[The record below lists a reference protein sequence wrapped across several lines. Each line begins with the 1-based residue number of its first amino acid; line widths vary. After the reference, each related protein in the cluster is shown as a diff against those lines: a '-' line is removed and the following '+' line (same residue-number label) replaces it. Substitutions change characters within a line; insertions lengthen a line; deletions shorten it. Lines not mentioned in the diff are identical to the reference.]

1 MTPTTARTG
10 KRGNNEGS
18 ISRRP
23 DGRWKARMTV
33 DREKRKHFYG
43 KSRQEVAAQL
53 TAALRERDQ
62 GLLPVLDERQ
72 TLRQH
77 LVMRTDPG

>member
-1 MTPTTARTG
+1 
-10 KRGNNEGS
+10 
-18 ISRRP
+18 
-23 DGRWKARMTV
+23 MTV